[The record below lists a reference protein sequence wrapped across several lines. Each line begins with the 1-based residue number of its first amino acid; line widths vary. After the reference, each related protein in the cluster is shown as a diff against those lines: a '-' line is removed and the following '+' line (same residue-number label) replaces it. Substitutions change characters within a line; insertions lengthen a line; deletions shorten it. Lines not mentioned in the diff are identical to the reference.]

1 MNLIAR
7 PSVLSGTVTAPASK
21 SHMQRLIASALLANG
36 ESWIRNPSDASD
48 AWAALSAAAGLGAEA
63 EVGETAIR
71 MVGGLKPR
79 SQELN
84 LGESGLGIRMFAPI
98 AALVSHPIALV
109 AEGTLQ
115 QRPMTPLADAL
126 GRIGVKV
133 ELTQG
138 HAPILLEGPL
148 QGGDLEL
155 DGTLSSQFLTGL
167 LMALPC
173 AQKDSA
179 ITVHGLQSRP
189 YIDMTLD
196 VLSSVGI
203 QVTHEDHR
211 LFRIPGNQQH
221 QPFDQTVSGDWSAGA
236 FLLVLA
242 ALTGDP
248 YLEIDGLGNSPTQ
261 ADQAVTG
268 ALLLSGAKLMRTD
281 SGIRVD
287 RGRRKGFNFDAT
299 HCPDLFPPL
308 ACYAAFCKKPTTLKG
323 LHRLQHKESNRGVAI
338 AEEFGKAG
346 IRVELSEEKDEM
358 TIYPGPIQSCTFDAR
373 GDHRMVMAGAVL
385 GLAGAPIEIIGI
397 EAVEKSYP
405 AFFDNLSA
413 VGASFGRA

>member
-173 AQKDSA
+173 AQKDST

-236 FLLVLA
+236 FLLVLGRTHRRP
-242 ALTGDP
+242 LT
-248 YLEIDGLGNSPTQ
+248 S
-261 ADQAVTG
+261 
-268 ALLLSGAKLMRTD
+268 K
-281 SGIRVD
+281 
-287 RGRRKGFNFDAT
+287 
-299 HCPDLFPPL
+299 
-308 ACYAAFCKKPTTLKG
+308 
-323 LHRLQHKESNRGVAI
+323 
-338 AEEFGKAG
+338 
-346 IRVELSEEKDEM
+346 
-358 TIYPGPIQSCTFDAR
+358 
-373 GDHRMVMAGAVL
+373 
-385 GLAGAPIEIIGI
+385 
-397 EAVEKSYP
+397 
-405 AFFDNLSA
+405 
-413 VGASFGRA
+413 